1 MILSYIQ
8 KSVTATCS
16 KTDDYT
22 AIRDI
27 ILELYHGIFPR
38 NFPTFV
44 KATISQN
51 GFAIDGLRRIKNPAV
66 LS

>member
-1 MILSYIQ
+1 MHLKNTVCLIISKIAHKTITL
-8 KSVTATCS
+8 VATCS

-27 ILELYHGIFPR
+27 KLKLYHGIFPR

-44 KATISQN
+44 KAMI
-51 GFAIDGLRRIKNPAV
+51 F
-66 LS
+66 